1 MSASMR
7 ERVFALPAD
16 RAACRASIRQGSRSF
31 HLASLLLPIAV
42 REPAYAVYAFCRM
55 ADDLIDG
62 SDAGRD
68 GIDRIDALLDRVYA
82 GRPAADPIERSFAD
96 VVAEFAI
103 PRAVPQALVEGL
115 AWDVEGRRYATLDD
129 LKAYAVR
136 VAGTVGLMMSLVM
149 RRHDGQVLARALDLG
164 VAMQITNICR
174 DIGEDA
180 ANGRLYLPLDMV
192 LAHGLSPDAF
202 LVSPGNCARLRAL
215 TCELLAEAERLYAR
229 SLSGIAALPAGC
241 RPGIGAARLFY
252 REIGRTVLDGADPVA
267 SRTVVAGSR
276 KAALLPLLF
285 TERPEPSLGEPVL
298 PQARFLM
305 EAIAGMP
312 VRRHRPLPP
321 WWRVGA
327 RAERM
332 VELLARLP
340 EGGRP

>member
-1 MSASMR
+1 MSPSTR

-31 HLASLLLPIAV
+31 HLASLLLPISV
-42 REPAYAVYAFCRM
+42 REPAYAVYALCRM

-62 SDAGRD
+62 AEAGRD
-68 GIDRIDALLDRVYA
+68 GIARIDALLDRAYA

-96 VVAEFAI
+96 IVAEFAI

-115 AWDVEGRRYATLDD
+115 AWDVEGRRYETLDD
-129 LKAYAVR
+129 LLAYGVR

-149 RRHDGQVLARALDLG
+149 QRQCPKVLARACDLG

-180 ANGRLYLPLDMV
+180 ANGRIYLPLEMMA
-192 LAHGLSPDAF
+192 AHGLDADAF
-202 LVSPGNCARLRAL
+202 LASPAHCTRLRAL
-215 TCELLAEAERLYAR
+215 TSELLEEAERLYAR
-229 SLSGIAALPAGC
+229 SLSGIAMLPAGC

-252 REIGRTVLDGADPVA
+252 REIGRTVLGGADPVV
-267 SRTVVAGSR
+267 SRVVVSGPR
-276 KAALLPLLF
+276 KAALLPLLVS
-285 TERPEPSLGEPVL
+285 ERTEPSLGQPVL
-298 PQARFLM
+298 PQARFLID
-305 EAIAGMP
+305 AIAAMP
-312 VRRHRPLPP
+312 VRRHRRLPP

-332 VELLARLP
+332 VELLASLP
-340 EGGRP
+340 ESGKT